1 MTEQPTHRVVE
12 AAIAMRCRRE
22 TMKRGRSCLILM
34 RYFSTMVTP
43 TLKST
48 DGAVSHWK
56 YTIGNVIAYRDMYR
70 ADLRGVEWTAR
81 YFRVARY
88 LLTAPRGAYP
98 AWRLLFGVRRVAT
111 DDMDLYSLWGARP
124 SGRKRG
130 RNSCGAFTNRNL
142 RFALTAGARVANALT
157 SPSQILKGV

>member
-1 MTEQPTHRVVE
+1 MTEKPTHPVVK

-34 RYFSTMVTP
+34 RSFSTMVTP

-70 ADLRGVEWTAR
+70 ADLRGR
-81 YFRVARY
+81 GLRVISGLPVICSQRLAV
-88 LLTAPRGAYP
+88 PIQRGAYC
-98 AWRLLFGVRRVAT
+98 
-111 DDMDLYSLWGARP
+111 SE
-124 SGRKRG
+124 
-130 RNSCGAFTNRNL
+130 CGA
-142 RFALTAGARVANALT
+142 
-157 SPSQILKGV
+157 

>member
-1 MTEQPTHRVVE
+1 VQAGDNE
-12 AAIAMRCRRE
+12 ARKELFDPDAVLLDDGHPDLEEHGRRCKSLEVHYRQRYCVSRYVSRR
-22 TMKRGRSCLILM
+22 
-34 RYFSTMVTP
+34 P
-43 TLKST
+43 P
-48 DGAVSHWK
+48 GA
-56 YTIGNVIAYRDMYR
+56 
-70 ADLRGVEWTAR
+70 WTAR

-88 LLTAPRGAYP
+88 LLTTPRGAYP
-98 AWRLLFGVRRVAT
+98 AWRLLFGVRRVAI

>member
-1 MTEQPTHRVVE
+1 MTEKPTHPVVK

-34 RYFSTMVTP
+34 RSFSTMGTP

-70 ADLRGVEWTAR
+70 ADLRGRGVDCALFPGCPLSAHNASRCLSSVALIVRSAAR
-81 YFRVARY
+81 
-88 LLTAPRGAYP
+88 
-98 AWRLLFGVRRVAT
+98 
-111 DDMDLYSLWGARP
+111 SH
-124 SGRKRG
+124 
-130 RNSCGAFTNRNL
+130 
-142 RFALTAGARVANALT
+142 
-157 SPSQILKGV
+157 